1 MVTGECICLLIGHED
16 AVLGCTLANYDEP
29 KIVSSSEDLC
39 LIQWDLDAIIK
50 DLYHIGGEDVGARNM
65 DVPPYLPPYH
75 YEAPLELD
83 NEELTK

>member
-50 DLYHIGGEDVGARNM
+50 DLYHIGGEDIGARNK
-65 DVPPYLPPYH
+65 
-75 YEAPLELD
+75 E
-83 NEELTK
+83 